1 MAAAVRS
8 GRAQRLH
15 LSADGQEDHRTA
27 APRAATGA
35 PDGAGCGRRAR
46 VASPRTAFA
55 RRGGRARERG
65 RPGHRWR
72 GRRGD
77 VGTAGVR
84 HVVRG
89 ARVRSA
95 RVIADGARRHFAA
108 AFGGEPTL
116 VASAAGRV
124 NLIGEHVDY
133 SGGEALPIAIQRRTA
148 VAVRLRSG
156 AKVTRINSG
165 GTGGV
170 LTIDHARLARRGKWT
185 DYPSGVLDQLVGAG
199 IEVPGLE
206 VAVASDIP
214 SGSGLSSSAALEVAF
229 GFAVRSVLQV
239 PLDAVLLALECQRAE
254 RQFVGVPCGAMD
266 QLTAACG
273 RRGHALHLQFG
284 PIQVRA
290 VPFAEQVLVVDTAV
304 PRGLRTSA
312 YTERVQ
318 ECAVALAA
326 VRQLAPDM
334 PHLAAA
340 MLEQIDRAEMPD
352 VSRLRA
358 RHVIAECQRVRDA
371 AAALSAG
378 ERFPGHLALASHQ
391 SLRDDYECSSREL
404 DWVVEFAMRTPGIAG
419 ARLTGA
425 GWGGCAVVFGD
436 AGALAALEEA
446 LPGAYAKAIGHRPR
460 AWLVTADDGARLE

>member
-1 MAAAVRS
+1 
-8 GRAQRLH
+8 
-15 LSADGQEDHRTA
+15 
-27 APRAATGA
+27 
-35 PDGAGCGRRAR
+35 
-46 VASPRTAFA
+46 
-55 RRGGRARERG
+55 
-65 RPGHRWR
+65 
-72 GRRGD
+72 
-77 VGTAGVR
+77 
-84 HVVRG
+84 
-89 ARVRSA
+89 
-95 RVIADGARRHFAA
+95 VIADVVRRHFAT
-108 AFGGEPTL
+108 AFGGEPAL

-148 VAVRLRSG
+148 VAVRLRDG
-156 AKVTRINSG
+156 AKVTQINSG

-170 LTIDHARLARRGKWT
+170 LTIDHTRLARRGKWT

-199 IEVPGLE
+199 IDVPGLQ

-239 PLDAVLLALECQRAE
+239 PLDAEALALECQRAE

-266 QLTAACG
+266 QMTAACG
-273 RRGHALHLQFG
+273 RRGHALHMNFG
-284 PIQVRA
+284 PLQVRE
-290 VPFAEQVLVVDTAV
+290 VPFTEQVLVVDTAV
-304 PRGLRTSA
+304 PRSLRASA

-326 VRQLAPDM
+326 VRQLAPGV

-340 MLEQIDRAEMPD
+340 TREQIDRAVMPE

-358 RHVIAECQRVRDA
+358 RHVAAECERVRDA
-371 AAALSAG
+371 AAALTAG
-378 ERFPGHLALASHQ
+378 ERFPGHLALASHR
-391 SLRDDYECSSREL
+391 SLRDDYDCSSREL
-404 DWVVEFAMRTPGIAG
+404 DWVVEFAMRTPGISG

-436 AGALAALEEA
+436 AGALSALEES

-460 AWLVTADDGARLE
+460 AWVVTADDGARLE